1 MRPRSLMVPPGIPD
15 FFTRERVVERGPVV
29 LEGRAWSGR
38 APVVRVEVSDDG
50 GATWLDAELTREL
63 DDRLGVGG
71 WSFRWEPPAQGAFIL
86 CCRATDETGETQPL
100 EPEWNLGGYENNA
113 VQRVPVVVR

>member
-1 MRPRSLMVPPGIPD
+1 
-15 FFTRERVVERGPVV
+15 VVDAGTVR

-38 APVVRVEVSDDG
+38 APIVRVEVSSDG
-50 GATWLDAELTREL
+50 CSSWSDADVTREL
-63 DDRLGVGG
+63 EGPWAWCG
-71 WSFRWEPPAQGAFIL
+71 WAFDWDASPGEREL

-113 VQRVPVVVR
+113 VQRVPVLVR